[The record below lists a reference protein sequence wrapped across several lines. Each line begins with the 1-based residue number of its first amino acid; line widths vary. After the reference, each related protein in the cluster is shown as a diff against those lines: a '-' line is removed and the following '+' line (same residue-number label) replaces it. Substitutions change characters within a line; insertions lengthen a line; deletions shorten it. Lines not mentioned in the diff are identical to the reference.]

1 LGPYNGWDWSAP
13 AAAIGALWGSWMLS
27 WLVAAVW
34 SSRTAARPAMGSQ
47 ILYRWIVFG
56 GVVLLFDRFTP
67 GGSAPL
73 WISPPALGWAMV
85 AATAG
90 GFAFCW
96 WARLYLG
103 RLWSS
108 SVTRKDDHHVVDT
121 GPYALVRHPIYTGI
135 LVATAAT
142 AIEQGT
148 ATSLMG
154 FGLVTLGYWIK
165 ARLEESFLRA
175 ELGADAYDA
184 YARRTGMLL
193 PFL

>member
-1 LGPYNGWDWSAP
+1 LEPDGGWAP
-13 AAAIGALWGSWMLS
+13 LYAIGAIWVIWALS
-27 WLVAAVW
+27 WLAAAAW
-34 SSRTAARPAMGSQ
+34 SDRTTAQPAAGSQ
-47 ILYRWIVFG
+47 ALYRLTVFG
-56 GVVLLFDRFTP
+56 GMALLFDRFTL
-67 GGSAPL
+67 GGTSPL
-73 WISPPALGWAMV
+73 WVAPPVLGWAMV
-85 AATAG
+85 ALTAG

-108 SVTRKDDHHVVDT
+108 SVTRKQGHHVVDT
-121 GPYALVRHPIYTGI
+121 GPYALVRHPIYTGV
-135 LVATAAT
+135 LAAAAAT

-148 ATSLMG
+148 ATSLL
-154 FGLVTLGYWIK
+154 GLGLITRGYWIK

-175 ELGADAYDA
+175 ELGADSYDA

>member
-1 LGPYNGWDWSAP
+1 
-13 AAAIGALWGSWMLS
+13 ML
-27 WLVAAVW
+27 
-34 SSRTAARPAMGSQ
+34 
-47 ILYRWIVFG
+47 
-56 GVVLLFDRFTP
+56 LLFDRFTL
-67 GGSAPL
+67 GGTSPL
-73 WISPPALGWAMV
+73 WASPPVLGWAMV
-85 AATAG
+85 GLTAG
-90 GFAFCW
+90 GFGVCW

-108 SVTRKDDHHVVDT
+108 SVTRKEGHHVVDT

-135 LVATAAT
+135 LVAAGAT

-148 ATSLMG
+148 ATSIAGL
-154 FGLVTLGYWIK
+154 GLVTLGYWIK

>member
-1 LGPYNGWDWSAP
+1 LEPDGGWAP
-13 AAAIGALWGSWMLS
+13 LYAIGAIWVVWALS
-27 WLVAAVW
+27 WLAAAAW
-34 SSRTAARPAMGSQ
+34 SDRTTAQPAAGSQ
-47 ILYRWIVFG
+47 ALYRLTVFG
-56 GVVLLFDRFTP
+56 GMALLFDRFTL
-67 GGSAPL
+67 GGTSPL
-73 WISPPALGWAMV
+73 WVAPPVLGWAMV
-85 AATAG
+85 ALTAG

-108 SVTRKDDHHVVDT
+108 SVTRKQGHHVVDT
-121 GPYALVRHPIYTGI
+121 GPYALVRHPIYTGV
-135 LVATAAT
+135 LAAAAAT

-148 ATSLMG
+148 ATSLL
-154 FGLVTLGYWIK
+154 GLGLITLGYWIK

-175 ELGADAYDA
+175 ELGADSYDA

>member
-1 LGPYNGWDWSAP
+1 LEPDGGWAP
-13 AAAIGALWGSWMLS
+13 LYAIGAIWVIWALS
-27 WLVAAVW
+27 WLAAAAW
-34 SSRTAARPAMGSQ
+34 SDRTTAQPAAGSQ
-47 ILYRWIVFG
+47 ALYRLTVFG
-56 GVVLLFDRFTP
+56 GMALLFDRFTL
-67 GGSAPL
+67 GGTSPL
-73 WISPPALGWAMV
+73 WVAPPALAWAMV
-85 AATAG
+85 ALTAG

-108 SVTRKDDHHVVDT
+108 SVTRKLGHRVVDT
-121 GPYALVRHPIYTGI
+121 GPYALVRHPIYTGV
-135 LVATAAT
+135 LAAAAAT

-148 ATSLMG
+148 ATSLL
-154 FGLVTLGYWIK
+154 GLGLITLGYWIK

-175 ELGADAYDA
+175 ELGADSYDA

>member
-1 LGPYNGWDWSAP
+1 MEPDGGWAP
-13 AAAIGALWGSWMLS
+13 LYAIGAIWVIWALS
-27 WLVAAVW
+27 WLAAAAW
-34 SSRTAARPAMGSQ
+34 SDRTTAQPAAGSQ
-47 ILYRWIVFG
+47 ALYRLTVFG
-56 GVVLLFDRFTP
+56 GMALLFDRFTL
-67 GGSAPL
+67 GATSPL
-73 WISPPALGWAMV
+73 WVAPPALGWAMV
-85 AATAG
+85 ALTAG

-108 SVTRKDDHHVVDT
+108 SVTRKQGHHVVDT
-121 GPYALVRHPIYTGI
+121 GPYALVRHPIYTGV
-135 LVATAAT
+135 LAAAAAT

-148 ATSLMG
+148 ATSLL
-154 FGLVTLGYWIK
+154 GLGLITLGYWIK

-175 ELGADAYDA
+175 ELGADSYDA